1 MAFELGPK
9 VRVSAPREGRVGA
22 GMAFLAESVTPEE
35 MWEQENQ
42 ACLKEKQV
50 VVTGWS
56 VG

>member
-9 VRVSAPREGRVGA
+9 GWLSAPREGRVGA
-22 GMAFLAESVTPEE
+22 GMAFLAESGTPEE
-35 MWEQENQ
+35 MWKQENQ

-50 VVTGWS
+50 VMTGWS